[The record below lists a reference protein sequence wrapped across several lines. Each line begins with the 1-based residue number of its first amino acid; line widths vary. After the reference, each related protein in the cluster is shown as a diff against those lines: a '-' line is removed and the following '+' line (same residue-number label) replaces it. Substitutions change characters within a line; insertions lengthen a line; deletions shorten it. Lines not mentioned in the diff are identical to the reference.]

1 MSVTQHMLLAGGGG
15 AKVVGGQQEWTTPG
29 SYSFT
34 VPADIADANGT
45 ICIAMVAGGGAGGGC
60 TISGYSGSG

>member
-45 ICIAMVAGGGAGGGC
+45 ICIAMVLSL
-60 TISGYSGSG
+60 IHI